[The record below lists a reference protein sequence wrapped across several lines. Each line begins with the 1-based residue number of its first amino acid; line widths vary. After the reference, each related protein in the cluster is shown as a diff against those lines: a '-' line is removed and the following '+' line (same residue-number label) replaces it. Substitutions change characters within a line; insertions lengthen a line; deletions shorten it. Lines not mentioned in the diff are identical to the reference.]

1 MTTAAPPSERHYVR
15 FGRFDR
21 LLHAGLMTSF
31 LGLAATGLPLL
42 FSDMPWAA
50 RLVRVFGGFVIA
62 GRLHRLFAIAM
73 IAVFLV
79 HVGRIGYRILA
90 RGEYGLLWGPGSMVP
105 QPRDFV
111 ELYRH
116 TRWFLGLGPRPE
128 FDRYTY
134 WEKFDYWAVFWGM
147 LVIGGSGLILWFP
160 ATFAKVV
167 PGWVFNVA
175 LVVHGEEALLAVG
188 FIFTVHFF
196 NGHLRPGKFP
206 MDLVIFT
213 GVVSEAEMREER
225 SLELARLE
233 AEGAL
238 SSRAAPAP
246 TPQQIRTGYAVG
258 GLAIAIGLTLVGLIV
273 YSVVGRGH

>member
-1 MTTAAPPSERHYVR
+1 MTTAAPPSERHYIR
-15 FGRFDR
+15 FGRADR

-50 RLVRVFGGFVIA
+50 TLVRVFGGFIIA
-62 GRLHRLFAIAM
+62 GTLHRFFAIVM
-73 IAVFLV
+73 MAVFLI
-79 HVGRIGYRILA
+79 HVGRIGYRVFA

-111 ELYRH
+111 ELYQH

-147 LVIGGSGLILWFP
+147 LVIGGSGFLLWFP
-160 ATFAKVV
+160 AAFAKVL

-213 GVVSEAEMREER
+213 GVVSEDEMRQER

-233 AEGAL
+233 QEGTLA
-238 SSRAAPAP
+238 SRAAPPP
-246 TPQQIRTGYAVG
+246 TPQQIRTGYLVG
-258 GLAIAIGLTLVGLIV
+258 GLAIGIGLILVGLIL
-273 YSVVGRGH
+273 YSLIGSSH